1 MFCPLAPVEFKFC
14 LIYFFFFL
22 DLEQGI
28 KVMQGLL
35 KKINL
40 GVVGLPCLT
49 KPTRPTSSIIFSLV
63 SCCLSYRIFAKCQIL
78 KISFVIMPIM
88 FHANKTVVENIP
100 GDIIKGDLHKPPPV
114 GVLALAVVPDQRL
127 KSII

>member
-49 KPTRPTSSIIFSLV
+49 KPTRQVLLSSV
-63 SCCLSYRIFAKCQIL
+63 CY
-78 KISFVIMPIM
+78 
-88 FHANKTVVENIP
+88 
-100 GDIIKGDLHKPPPV
+100 PV
-114 GVLALAVVPDQRL
+114 AFLTGFFRE
-127 KSII
+127 I